1 MSDISNLF
9 DDVKDSAAGAYDY
22 VSHPSDR
29 YDDAKKFGKNVVDY
43 TKDAIAHP
51 GHPVRDI
58 RSLTGY
64 YLNDIV
70 SNSTHKFLFYA
81 GVLYFI
87 LSHKSFK
94 DLVDSFFKS
103 IWGIKT
109 IYIFPHLANTLIF
122 LLFLYIIRYKIDND
136 IVKGITKLSNL
147 VTPQ

>member
-9 DDVKDSAAGAYDY
+9 DDVKDSAEDAYDY

-29 YDDAKKFGKNVVDY
+29 YDDAKRFGKKTVDY

-51 GHPVRDI
+51 GHPLKDI
-58 RSLTGY
+58 RSITGK
-64 YLNDIV
+64 YLDDIV

-94 DLVDSFFKS
+94 ALIDSFFKS
-103 IWGIKT
+103 IPVVKSL
-109 IYIFPHLANTLIF
+109 YLFPHLVNTAIF
-122 LLFLYIIRYKIDND
+122 LLFLYIVRYKIDND
-136 IVKGITKLSNL
+136 IVNGIMRLSNL
-147 VTPQ
+147 VKN